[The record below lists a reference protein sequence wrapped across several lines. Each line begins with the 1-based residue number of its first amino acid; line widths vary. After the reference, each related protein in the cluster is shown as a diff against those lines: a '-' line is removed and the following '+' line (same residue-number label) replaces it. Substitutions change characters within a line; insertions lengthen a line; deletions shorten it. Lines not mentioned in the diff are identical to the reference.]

1 MGYGVQAGQI
11 FASRAVYSLPHYSL
25 PHHNASPVEY
35 SGCLSIVRNN
45 LVLCLVHL
53 GRPVPECIWK
63 QQLVRVT
70 EIERAHLFLL
80 SRGMSLMD
88 ITIFIF
94 NLTHRCL
101 YMVITLLITA
111 TFFLLLLYMIICP
124 LSCL

>member
-11 FASRAVYSLPHYSL
+11 FASRAVYSL

-63 QQLVRVT
+63 L
-70 EIERAHLFLL
+70 AAA
-80 SRGMSLMD
+80 S
-88 ITIFIF
+88 
-94 NLTHRCL
+94 
-101 YMVITLLITA
+101 
-111 TFFLLLLYMIICP
+111 
-124 LSCL
+124 SCNRNRKSAPVPAVQRNVVDGYNHIYI